1 MNEFRKGGTIISV
14 IKTSKTNYNFLGQMT
29 AFDKSRDAASYLA
42 SKFLSR
48 PDTKQ
53 THLPDFID
61 WALQLSTKGSFI
73 VVINCFSDAGS
84 YC

>member
-1 MNEFRKGGTIISV
+1 
-14 IKTSKTNYNFLGQMT
+14 MT

-53 THLPDFID
+53 THLPDFVD
-61 WALQLSTKGSFI
+61 WALQLCTKGKFI
-73 VVINCFSDAGS
+73 VFINWFTDAS
-84 YC
+84 RLC

>member
-1 MNEFRKGGTIISV
+1 MHEFEKSIMIIFV
-14 IKTSKTNYNFLGQMT
+14 IRTSNANYNFIGQMT

-61 WALQLSTKGSFI
+61 WALQLCTKGSFI
-73 VVINCFSDAGS
+73 VFINCFTDANS
-84 YC
+84 LC